1 MRRLIFFL
9 CCACAGQ
16 EAELLQ
22 RGGQAMR
29 ERRFAEAESIYRKL
43 LESAPD
49 DSRLHLNLGLA
60 LYSGGKYDAAAGEID
75 RYLKVNPQPGPV
87 YLLSGTNRL
96 KLHKPCE
103 AIVPLEKARRWQ
115 ASGEV
120 LVELGDA
127 YNGCKRFLDAG
138 RTYEQASNLK
148 DSSPKLLRAAAGA
161 YWEAREYA
169 KARPLF
175 AKVETAFG
183 KDAEFLYEYG
193 DTLVRLEGA
202 AAGLPRL
209 ERAIAAQPSLIAA
222 RAAFG
227 KALLEAGRPQDA
239 IAHLEAVVSTDPAL
253 WLALS
258 KAYKAAG
265 RDADAAR
272 ATSEYRRRMSD
283 RSQ

>member
-1 MRRLIFFL
+1 MRRLFFFI

-16 EAELLQ
+16 DTELLQ

-75 RYLKVNPQPGPV
+75 RYLKANPQPGPV
-87 YLLSGTNRL
+87 YLLSGTTRL
-96 KLHKPCE
+96 KLQKPCD
-103 AIVPLEKARRWQ
+103 AIVPLEKARQWQ

-120 LVELGDA
+120 LLELGDA
-127 YNGCKRFLDAG
+127 YNGCKRYLDAG
-138 RTYEQASNLK
+138 RTYEQAARARNGDLK
-148 DSSPKLLRAAAGA
+148 LQRAAAQA
-161 YWEAREYA
+161 YWEAREYS

-175 AKVETAFG
+175 AKAQPAFG

-202 AAGLPRL
+202 SAGLSYL
-209 ERAIAAQPSLIAA
+209 ERAIATQPSLLAA
-222 RAAFG
+222 RAALG
-227 KALLEAGRPQDA
+227 KALLEAGRHQDA
-239 IAHLEAVVSTDPAL
+239 IEHLEAAVSADPAL

-258 KAYKAAG
+258 KAYRAAG
-265 RDADAAR
+265 RDTDAEH

-283 RSQ
+283 RNQ